1 MREPQQ
7 EFEMV
12 ERPDGHAAQDGTDF
26 LTGMRNWFQDNVGF
40 GFGDGSETFG
50 REDEI
55 DEVHLL

>member
-1 MREPQQ
+1 MREPLQ

-12 ERPDGHAAQDGTDF
+12 EWPDGHAAPDGTDF
-26 LTGMRNWFQDNVGF
+26 LSGMRNWFQDNVGF
-40 GFGDGSETFG
+40 GFSDGGETFG